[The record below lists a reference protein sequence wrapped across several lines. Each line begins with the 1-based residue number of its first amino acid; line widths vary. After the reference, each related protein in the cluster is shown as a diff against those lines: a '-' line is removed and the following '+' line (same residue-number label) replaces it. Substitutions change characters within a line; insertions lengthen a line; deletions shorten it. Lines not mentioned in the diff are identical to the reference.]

1 MKFSQIKIGDK
12 FIWKNDVYSK
22 TSPIV
27 AKNIETN
34 ANKIIPKYVTIG
46 LVDSVTK
53 DESTIESSDD
63 LLSYFVKK
71 LNKKITSST
80 LSDTDKE
87 FVLEEINTIK
97 QDVMK
102 RIQY

>member
-12 FIWKNDVYSK
+12 FIWKNEVYSK

-34 ANKIIPKYVTIG
+34 ANKMIPKYVTIE

-63 LLSYFVKK
+63 ILSYFVKK
-71 LNKKITSST
+71 LNNKITSST